1 MRVCWSGCLSYLLKV
16 ALEEPL
22 NAFLTLSVL
31 RKCAH
36 NARHATGCSH
46 SSSQPFRIQKRDF
59 WQQIRGSYQHTG
71 LSGRCCLEIILTHTQ
86 SFQLSTA
93 SARVT
98 IFSLSP
104 KMSTKKRPPQFFSAG
119 YSVSLLHILCARKI
133 ITVPRGKRKKINK
146 EKNTQLHKL
155 PYYNGKRVRCKRK
168 KDMTHNST
176 VRPFKATSEYWK
188 RRAWDSIPLGFLDVC
203 QQWSA
208 LHCGSPQAVRFKL
221 FEGLKIISVSE
232 LPKGKQRPQSACWL
246 HYCGHSLL
254 RRDQYSAPQCTGS
267 ERVPVRA
274 GSSQW
279 TR

>member
-1 MRVCWSGCLSYLLKV
+1 MLSSLFQFSGSVRTTQGMQQDVLTQAHSPSGFRRGTFDTADKRELSAHRPEWKV
-16 ALEEPL
+16 L
-22 NAFLTLSVL
+22 F
-31 RKCAH
+31 
-36 NARHATGCSH
+36 G
-46 SSSQPFRIQKRDF
+46 D
-59 WQQIRGSYQHTG
+59 HTD
-71 LSGRCCLEIILTHTQ
+71 THTE
-86 SFQLSTA
+86 FQLSTA

-119 YSVSLLHILCARKI
+119 YSVLFLFITTCARKI
-133 ITVPRGKRKKINK
+133 ITVPRGKRKKIKK

-188 RRAWDSIPLGFLDVC
+188 WRAWDSIPLGFLDVC

-208 LHCGSPQAVRFKL
+208 FHCGSPQAVRFKL

-232 LPKGKQRPQSACWL
+232 LPKGKQRPQSAC
-246 HYCGHSLL
+246 
-254 RRDQYSAPQCTGS
+254 
-267 ERVPVRA
+267 
-274 GSSQW
+274 
-279 TR
+279 